1 MPRRKSAGAFAQY
14 TSLPMDEFERL
25 LSNAR
30 ALESEAEAT
39 VNASQR
45 LALLSRAAET
55 WLHINHMLKRL
66 I

>member
-1 MPRRKSAGAFAQY
+1 MG
-14 TSLPMDEFERL
+14 EFERL